1 MDIVVL
7 VVARDRPGLLQR
19 ITTVISRLGANIIT
33 NFGYTVDGRA
43 YILFLAEITHDYEV
57 FKEAIEEE
65 EIEEADIEVAKLGP
79 DAAELIARF
88 LENKLEFMKIL
99 EVYLEPPDIL
109 DILVRLSEDRRKV
122 TYEMLSVETI
132 AGLLDQGD
140 ETIIK
145 EISATLSPKTI
156 AQALEKLDP
165 DEAVDILQVVE
176 EEKARSIILN
186 LPREYREQ
194 TKQLLEYP
202 PDTAGGIM
210 TRSVPILAENTTIQD
225 ALQEI
230 RRGDYD
236 VKDTIVVVDKENRL
250 VGLVRLDELLRYPL
264 DEYIGRVAVKP
275 RVTVTPDVDQE
286 EVAKMMLRYY
296 VNKVP
301 VVDEENKFLGI
312 ITVED
317 IAYVISE
324 EAAEDIA
331 KVGGAVGGFGKHIE
345 RYLSTSVKDLVGI
358 RLTWLIVIY
367 IVQAFTANILKN
379 YEDVISKAAII
390 AAFIPLVMDTGGN
403 VGSQASSMIIRALAL
418 GEISDKSRIDLFKV
432 VFKEVAT
439 STIIGFVFSMIGLGF
454 AYVVSGDLK
463 VAVAVAVTLFLV
475 IVMADLV
482 GSLLPIIS
490 RRIGFDPAALSAP
503 LITTLV
509 DVSVALIYMT
519 VASKLV
525 LGI

>member
-1 MDIVVL
+1 MNIVVL
-7 VVARDRPGLLQR
+7 VVARDRPGLLQE

-33 NFGYTVDGRA
+33 NFGYTVDGKA
-43 YILFLAEITHDYEV
+43 YILFLAEIMRDFEL
-57 FKEAIEEE
+57 FKEAVEEE
-65 EIEEADIEVAKLGP
+65 KIEEAEVEIAKLGP
-79 DAAELIARF
+79 DGAELIAVF
-88 LENKLEFMKIL
+88 LENRLEFMKIL
-99 EVYLEPPDIL
+99 EAYLEPPDIL
-109 DILVRLSEDRRKV
+109 DILVRLSEDRRK
-122 TYEMLSVETI
+122 TIYRMLSTETI

-145 EISATLSPKTI
+145 EISTILDPKTL

-176 EEKARSIILN
+176 ENRARSIILN

-194 TKQLLEYP
+194 TKQLLRYP
-202 PDTAGGIM
+202 PDSAGGIM
-210 TRSVPILAENTTIQD
+210 TRSVPILAENTTVQE
-225 ALQEI
+225 ALQKI
-230 RRGDYD
+230 REGDYD
-236 VKDTIVVVDKENRL
+236 VRDTIVVVDRENRL
-250 VGLVRLDELLRYPL
+250 VGLVGLDELLRYPL
-264 DEYIGRVAVKP
+264 DEYIGRIAVKP
-275 RVTVTPDVDQE
+275 RVTVTPDVDRE
-286 EVAKMMLRYY
+286 DVAKTMLRYY

-301 VVDEENKFLGI
+301 VVDEENRFLGI

-317 IAYVISE
+317 ITYVISE

-331 KVGGAVGGFGKHIE
+331 KVGGAVGGFGKYIE
-345 RYLSTSVKDLVGI
+345 RYLSTSVKDLVGV

-367 IVQAFTANILKN
+367 IVQAFTANILKS
-379 YEDVISKAAII
+379 YEDVISRAAII

-418 GEISDKSRIDLFKV
+418 GEISDRSRIDLFKV
-432 VFKEVAT
+432 ILKEVAT
-439 STIIGFVFSMIGLGF
+439 STIIGFVFSIIGLGF
-454 AYVVSGDLK
+454 AYIVSRELM

-509 DVSVALIYMT
+509 DVSVALIYMS